1 MRKLPTLFTTLLC
14 CTSLA
19 LAQMDEDVSSEE
31 FEESAPA
38 VEEAAPEAAEEPAE
52 EASEPEESV
61 AEASTEAEPAAEESS
76 DESPVEESVEPA
88 PVEEA
93 VAEAPAEEPAAAPVA
108 DLSKPAETVPY
119 QPLVVNASSKLD
131 PKTQVTNVEEGL
143 DTLAN
148 NMESTLMGKDDLPL
162 AVSGY
167 MAFRLKNFHYSEPS
181 PWVQNDLARTSVDAV
196 LNMNIVAMPNSYMTL
211 WTNMSFPFSLSG
223 LYSNYLGSRPTQA
236 PTKDQRVMYDHS
248 TDYYSTTINEEMN
261 FGVDIRAGVFGAYV
275 TAGGVIWANASP
287 LTMWERE
294 TNPRFAWQYELFED
308 EKTVSTYYKEKVFK
322 PVKEGGRAFWTNRS
336 FGGVFANFYQLPF
349 DMKAQFLVSQPAD
362 ADIGARDGLRM
373 YGGQPGELEMSGG
386 YDFSGS
392 IYHGR
397 IAKEKIADNLTLGLN
412 YMGVIFDNDIVY
424 QPEYLTQMKYM
435 NTCPSETDP
444 KVQIPCPPILNN
456 HVISLD
462 IKGNVTP
469 KLYLMAD
476 VGVSMT
482 DSVKFFRTPDAVDYK
497 DGGTSSN
504 NGFLADYYK
513 SNMNTPQVGVYIK
526 AQSKYI
532 EGWPMTVEAIFLP
545 KDFYSPYSLSNP
557 SRFNSWRKDE
567 VYLNGGS
574 MRYSPNMA
582 GLNFKLEPTFNRGYF
597 DFQYGLHR
605 QIEEGQDV
613 IFFNYRLNGRNMW
626 ESTNSWTKH
635 KPLFIADSGNANGAA
650 YVART
655 GIYSNSE
662 KGVKQ
667 YRQQGGL
674 YGGTWEL
681 WESFVAYDNVE
692 QVKKAEN
699 TGEAPSHTKWS
710 SYMSFMGGYDIGGW
724 FGTDRTIMMTG
735 YAALS
740 GISTTIAPIAYSESQ
755 KDMLLWSFYGQFE
768 PSVAVTPTFHMVG
781 ILGLETFRSDR
792 AYTTVAYDVSL
803 KGSMYLNEVNT
814 FYYKKAPINYLE
826 TALGVGFDWDFS
838 DRVGLHVRYKW
849 MTHSDETISVN
860 DWHSHYISAEAKA
873 WF

>member
-19 LAQMDEDVSSEE
+19 LAQMDDEVSSTEE

-38 VEEAAPEAAEEPAE
+38 VEEAAPAAEE
-52 EASEPEESV
+52 SSEESV
-61 AEASTEAEPAAEESS
+61 AEASESEPAAEESAA
-76 DESPVEESVEPA
+76 EETPA
-88 PVEEA
+88 EEPVEEA
-93 VAEAPAEEPAAAPVA
+93 AAEPEPAYEPEPVAEEAAPAR
-108 DLSKPAETVPY
+108 DLATPAEKAPY
-119 QPLVVNASSKLD
+119 QPLVVNASSHLD
-131 PKTQVTNVEEGL
+131 SKTQMANVEEGL
-143 DTLAN
+143 DTLSN
-148 NMESTLMGKDDLPL
+148 NMESTLMGKDDLPM

-167 MAFRLKNFHYSEPS
+167 LAFRLKNFHYSDES
-181 PWVQNDLARTSVDAV
+181 PWIKNDMARTSVDAV

-211 WTNMSFPFSLSG
+211 WTNMSFPFDLSG
-223 LYSNYLGSRPTQA
+223 LYGNNLAKHPTQV
-236 PTKDQRVMYDHS
+236 PGNKDEHVLYDHS
-248 TDYYSTTINEEMN
+248 TDFYSTTVNEEMN

-336 FGGVFANFYQLPF
+336 FGGVFANVYQLPF
-349 DMKAQFLVSQPAD
+349 NMKAQFLVSQPAD
-362 ADIGARDGLRM
+362 ADIGTRDGLRM
-373 YGGQPGELEMSGG
+373 YGGQPGELEMSGT
-386 YDFSGS
+386 YDFRGS

-412 YMGVIFDNDIVY
+412 YMGVIFDDDIIYEDEFRNQWIKFSDVG
-424 QPEYLTQMKYM
+424 PT
-435 NTCPSETDP
+435 
-444 KVQIPCPPILNN
+444 ILNT
-456 HVISLD
+456 HVASID
-462 IKGNVTP
+462 VKGNVTP

-476 VGVSMT
+476 VALSMT
-482 DSVKFFRTPDAVDYK
+482 DSVRFYQTADAANYSETNVSSGYLPDANESK
-497 DGGTSSN
+497 
-504 NGFLADYYK
+504 
-513 SNMNTPQVGVYIK
+513 MNTPQVGVYVK
-526 AQSKYI
+526 AQSKYV

-567 VYLNGGS
+567 AYLNGGS
-574 MRYSPNMA
+574 LRYTPNMA

-597 DFQYGLHR
+597 DLQYGLHR
-605 QIEEGQDV
+605 QIEDGQDV

-635 KPLFIADSGNANGAA
+635 KPLFVADSGNADGAA

-655 GIYSNSE
+655 GTMVGSDRGI
-662 KGVKQ
+662 KQ

-681 WESFVAYDNVE
+681 WESFVAYESTE
-692 QVKKAEN
+692 QIEK
-699 TGEAPSHTKWS
+699 GEVPSHTKWS
-710 SYMSFMGGYDIGGW
+710 SYLSFMGGYDIGGW

-735 YAALS
+735 YAAIS
-740 GISTTIAPIAYSESQ
+740 GLSTTIAPIAYSESQ
-755 KDMLLWSFYGQFE
+755 KDMLLWSFYGHFE

-781 ILGLETFRSDR
+781 VLGLETFRAEN
-792 AYTTVAYDVSL
+792 AYTAKEVSPNISKTSSL
-803 KGSMYLNEVNT
+803 INSFTSL
-814 FYYKKAPINYLE
+814 YYEKAPINYLE
-826 TALGVGFDWDFS
+826 TAIGIGFDWDFA
-838 DRVGLHVRYKW
+838 DRAGLHVRYKW
-849 MTHSDETISVN
+849 MTHSDEAISVN